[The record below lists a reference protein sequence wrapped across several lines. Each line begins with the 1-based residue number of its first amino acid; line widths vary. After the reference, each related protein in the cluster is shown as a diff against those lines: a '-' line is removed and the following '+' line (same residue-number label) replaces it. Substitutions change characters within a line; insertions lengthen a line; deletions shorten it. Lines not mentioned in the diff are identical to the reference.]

1 MSRFEFRIDVEAGD
15 RPTESFEGVCLLDEA
30 DKRKLALLAVREL
43 NMTRNKGLDD
53 LQ

>member
-30 DKRKLALLAVREL
+30 GKRKLACG
-43 NMTRNKGLDD
+43 TRVEHDQG
-53 LQ
+53 